1 MAKTAMTGA
10 SKTSSSSEATTEN
23 VQSETAMNSSADFS
37 TSHSSFQLTIHKLN
51 GKNYLEWAQSVKLAI
66 DGRGKLGHLNG
77 EVSKPVADDPNL
89 KTWRSENSLVI
100 AWLINSME
108 PATGKPHLFLPTA
121 KDVWEAVRD
130 MYSDLENSSQI
141 FDLKSKLWQSRQGD
155 REVTTYYNQMVTLW
169 QELDLC
175 YEDEWDCPNDSV
187 RHKKKEENDRVYVFL
202 AGLNH
207 NLDEVRGRIL
217 GRKPLP
223 SIREVFSEVRREEAR
238 RKVMLTDPEPKSNP
252 EIESSV
258 LVSKGSDSD
267 GDRRKKPWCDHCK
280 KPWHTKETCWKI
292 HGKPQNF
299 KKKNGSD
306 GRAFQT
312 MSADSQ
318 GPQIN
323 SEKPNFTKE
332 RLSHRYKLFQSP
344 QFSNPSCS
352 LAQQGN
358 YLIAALSSIK
368 SNVHCPWII
377 DSRATDHMTGSSQI
391 FSSYK
396 PCAGN
401 KKIKIADGSLS
412 AIAGKGSMFISP
424 SLTLH
429 NVLHELTSRRTI
441 GNAREIGGLYFFEN
455 GSESRKPIQKIL
467 GKKNGVLN
475 IESLD
480 GSSSLPSHN
489 QNHSNTNN
497 GNRTST
503 KNSELMTYSRR
514 KHNSKESNPDP
525 LPGHESELREEPN
538 SSECPSNNQTD
549 SCQPVQFIS
558 NSNSESFDDLNIP
571 IATRKGEALQVPEW
585 KKAIFEEMRAL
596 EKNHT
601 WEVMGL
607 PKGKTTVGCKW
618 VFTVKYNSNGSLERY
633 KARLVAKG
641 FTQNYGIDYLE
652 TFAPVAK
659 LNTMRVLLSIAAN
672 LDWPLQQ
679 LDVNNAF
686 LNGNLE
692 EEVYMDPPP
701 GFDEH
706 FGSKVCKIKKSLYG
720 LKKSPRAWFERFT
733 QFVKNQG
740 YVQAQS
746 DHTMFIKHS
755 NDGKIAILIVYV
767 DDIILI
773 GDHVTEMD
781 RLKKSL
787 ALEFEIKDLGSLR
800 YFLGMEVARS
810 KRGIVV
816 SQRKY
821 ILDLLK
827 ETGMSGCRPAD
838 TPIDPNQKLGDTK
851 DGNLVNT
858 TWYQKL
864 VGKLIYLSHTRPD
877 IAFAVSIV
885 SQFMHSPYEVH
896 LEAVYHILRYLKSTP
911 GKGLFF
917 KKSEQKTIEA
927 YTDADWAGSVT
938 DRRSTSGY
946 YTYIW
951 GNLVTWR
958 SKKQSVAAR
967 SSAEAEYRAMAHGV
981 CEILWL
987 KKILEELKRQLEM
1000 PMKLYC
1006 DNKAAISIAHNPV
1019 QHDRTKH
1026 VEIDRHFIKEKLEA
1040 SIICMPF
1047 VPTTQQIADILTKGL
1062 FRSSFEFL
1070 ISKLGMIDIYA
1081 PT

>member
-1 MAKTAMTGA
+1 
-10 SKTSSSSEATTEN
+10 
-23 VQSETAMNSSADFS
+23 
-37 TSHSSFQLTIHKLN
+37 
-51 GKNYLEWAQSVKLAI
+51 
-66 DGRGKLGHLNG
+66 
-77 EVSKPVADDPNL
+77 
-89 KTWRSENSLVI
+89 
-100 AWLINSME
+100 
-108 PATGKPHLFLPTA
+108 
-121 KDVWEAVRD
+121 
-130 MYSDLENSSQI
+130 
-141 FDLKSKLWQSRQGD
+141 
-155 REVTTYYNQMVTLW
+155 
-169 QELDLC
+169 
-175 YEDEWDCPNDSV
+175 
-187 RHKKKEENDRVYVFL
+187 
-202 AGLNH
+202 
-207 NLDEVRGRIL
+207 
-217 GRKPLP
+217 
-223 SIREVFSEVRREEAR
+223 
-238 RKVMLTDPEPKSNP
+238 MLTDPEPKSNP
-252 EIESSV
+252 EIESST

-299 KKKNGSD
+299 KKKNESD

-323 SEKPNFTKE
+323 SEKPNFTNE
-332 RLSHRYKLFQSP
+332 QLSHLYKLFQSP

-377 DSRATDHMTGSSQI
+377 DPGATDHMTGSSQI

-401 KKIKIADGSLS
+401 KKIKIANGSLS
-412 AIAGKGSMFISP
+412 AIARKGSVFISP

-429 NVLHELTSRRTI
+429 NVLHELTSGRTI

-455 GSESRKPIQKIL
+455 GSELRKPIQSSCFESISVASSDDIIL
-467 GKKNGVLN
+467 WHYRLGHPR
-475 IESLD
+475 SFT
-480 GSSSLPSHN
+480 GS
-489 QNHSNTNN
+489 
-497 GNRTST
+497 RV
-503 KNSELMTYSRR
+503 
-514 KHNSKESNPDP
+514 
-525 LPGHESELREEPN
+525 EE
-538 SSECPSNNQTD
+538 
-549 SCQPVQFIS
+549 
-558 NSNSESFDDLNIP
+558 
-571 IATRKGEALQVPEW
+571 GY
-585 KKAIFEEMRAL
+585 FEEMRAL

-633 KARLVAKG
+633 KHDWWPK
-641 FTQNYGIDYLE
+641 
-652 TFAPVAK
+652 
-659 LNTMRVLLSIAAN
+659 VLLK
-672 LDWPLQQ
+672 PM
-679 LDVNNAF
+679 LDVKNAF

-706 FGSKVCKIKKSLYG
+706 FGSKVCKLKKSLYG
-720 LKKSPRAWFERFT
+720 LKQSPRAWFERLT

-740 YVQAQS
+740 YFQAQS

-767 DDIILI
+767 DDIILT

-838 TPIDPNQKLGDTK
+838 TPIDPNQKLGDTN

-858 TWYQKL
+858 TRYQKL
-864 VGKLIYLSHTRPD
+864 VGKLIYLCHTRPD

-896 LEAVYHILRYLKSTP
+896 FEAVYRILRYLKSTP

-927 YTDADWAGSVT
+927 YTNADWAGSVI
-938 DRRSTSGY
+938 DRKSTSGY
-946 YTYIW
+946 CTYIW

-958 SKKQSVAAR
+958 SKKQSVVAR
-967 SSAEAEYRAMAHGV
+967 SSAEAEYRAMAHG
-981 CEILWL
+981 
-987 KKILEELKRQLEM
+987 
-1000 PMKLYC
+1000 
-1006 DNKAAISIAHNPV
+1006 
-1019 QHDRTKH
+1019 
-1026 VEIDRHFIKEKLEA
+1026 
-1040 SIICMPF
+1040 
-1047 VPTTQQIADILTKGL
+1047 
-1062 FRSSFEFL
+1062 
-1070 ISKLGMIDIYA
+1070 LGMVLA
-1081 PT
+1081 GLSCSKPS

>member
-10 SKTSSSSEATTEN
+10 SKTSSSSEATAEN
-23 VQSETAMNSSADFS
+23 VQSETAMRSSADFS
-37 TSHSSFQLTIHKLN
+37 TSLSSFQLTIHKLN

-108 PATGKPHLFLPTA
+108 PAIGKPHLFLPTA

-187 RHKKKEENDRVYVFL
+187 RHKKREENDRVYVFL

-252 EIESSV
+252 EIESSLLFLKDLIQMEIEGRNHGV
-258 LVSKGSDSD
+258 TIA
-267 GDRRKKPWCDHCK
+267 K

-332 RLSHRYKLFQSP
+332 QLSHLYKLFQSP

-377 DSRATDHMTGSSQI
+377 DSGATDHMTGSSQI

-412 AIAGKGSMFISP
+412 AIAGKGSVFISP

-429 NVLHELTSRRTI
+429 NVLHELTSGRTI

-455 GSESRKPIQKIL
+455 GSESRKPIQK
-467 GKKNGVLN
+467 
-475 IESLD
+475 
-480 GSSSLPSHN
+480 
-489 QNHSNTNN
+489 
-497 GNRTST
+497 
-503 KNSELMTYSRR
+503 LMTYSRR

-525 LPGHESELREEPN
+525 LPGHESELRK
-538 SSECPSNNQTD
+538 NQTHP
-549 SCQPVQFIS
+549 SVQ
-558 NSNSESFDDLNIP
+558 
-571 IATRKGEALQVPEW
+571 EALQVPEW

-601 WEVMGL
+601 WEVMG
-607 PKGKTTVGCKW
+607 
-618 VFTVKYNSNGSLERY
+618 
-633 KARLVAKG
+633 
-641 FTQNYGIDYLE
+641 FTQTYGIDYLE

-659 LNTMRVLLSIAAN
+659 LNTVRVLLSIATN

-679 LDVNNAF
+679 LDVKNAF

-706 FGSKVCKIKKSLYG
+706 FGSKVCKLKKSLYG
-720 LKKSPRAWFERFT
+720 LKQSPRAWFERFT

-767 DDIILI
+767 DDIILT

-827 ETGMSGCRPAD
+827 ETRMSGCRPAD
-838 TPIDPNQKLGDTK
+838 TPIDPNQKLGDTN

-858 TWYQKL
+858 T
-864 VGKLIYLSHTRPD
+864 R
-877 IAFAVSIV
+877 IV

-896 LEAVYHILRYLKSTP
+896 LEAVYRILRYLKSTP

-946 YTYIW
+946 CTYIW

-958 SKKQSVAAR
+958 SKKQSVVAR

-987 KKILEELKRQLEM
+987 KKILEELKRPLEM

>member
-1 MAKTAMTGA
+1 MTGA
-10 SKTSSSSEATTEN
+10 SKTSSSSEATIEN
-23 VQSETAMNSSADFS
+23 VQSETAMNSSADF
-37 TSHSSFQLTIHKLN
+37 HSSFQLTIHKLN

-108 PATGKPHLFLPTA
+108 PAIGKSHLFLPTA

-130 MYSDLENSSQI
+130 M
-141 FDLKSKLWQSRQGD
+141 QGD

-175 YEDEWDCPNDSV
+175 YEDEWDCQMIAI
-187 RHKKKEENDRVYVFL
+187 Y
-202 AGLNH
+202 
-207 NLDEVRGRIL
+207 
-217 GRKPLP
+217 
-223 SIREVFSEVRREEAR
+223 
-238 RKVMLTDPEPKSNP
+238 
-252 EIESSV
+252 
-258 LVSKGSDSD
+258 SD

-332 RLSHRYKLFQSP
+332 QLSHLYKLFQSP

-377 DSRATDHMTGSSQI
+377 DSGATDHMTGSSQI

-412 AIAGKGSMFISP
+412 AIAGKGSVFISP

-429 NVLHELTSRRTI
+429 NVLHVPNLSCNLLSI
-441 GNAREIGGLYFFEN
+441 
-455 GSESRKPIQKIL
+455 S
-467 GKKNGVLN
+467 
-475 IESLD
+475 
-480 GSSSLPSHN
+480 
-489 QNHSNTNN
+489 
-497 GNRTST
+497 
-503 KNSELMTYSRR
+503 
-514 KHNSKESNPDP
+514 
-525 LPGHESELREEPN
+525 HESELREEPN
-538 SSECPSNNQTD
+538 SSECPGNNQTD

-641 FTQNYGIDYLE
+641 FTQTYGIDYLE

-659 LNTMRVLLSIAAN
+659 LNTVRVLLSIAAN

-679 LDVNNAF
+679 LDVKNAF

-706 FGSKVCKIKKSLYG
+706 FGSKVCKLKKSLYG
-720 LKKSPRAWFERFT
+720 LKQSPRAWFERFT

-767 DDIILI
+767 DDIILT

-858 TWYQKL
+858 TRQ
-864 VGKLIYLSHTRPD
+864 
-877 IAFAVSIV
+877 
-885 SQFMHSPYEVH
+885 HSKSVYALTYEVH
-896 LEAVYHILRYLKSTP
+896 LEAVYRILRYLKSTP

-946 YTYIW
+946 CTYIW

-958 SKKQSVAAR
+958 SKKQSVVAR
-967 SSAEAEYRAMAHGV
+967 SSAEAEYRAMAHG
-981 CEILWL
+981 
-987 KKILEELKRQLEM
+987 
-1000 PMKLYC
+1000 
-1006 DNKAAISIAHNPV
+1006 
-1019 QHDRTKH
+1019 HDRTKH